1 MGEPRFIT
9 LEEATGVLP
18 LAEITLRRAIRS
30 GELPAY
36 RFGRRLAIRTSDLDD
51 WIESRKVVPTAAP
64 IFENAGPS
72 RPRGRS
78 GGLLDRALKE
88 KRSQ

>member
-1 MGEPRFIT
+1 MGESRFIT

-51 WIESRKVVPTAAP
+51 WIESRKVVPMAAP
-64 IFENAGPS
+64 ILENARPS

-88 KRSQ
+88 RRSQ

>member
-1 MGEPRFIT
+1 MGESRFVT

-18 LAEITLRRAIRS
+18 LAEITLRRAIKA

-51 WIESRKVVPTAAP
+51 WIESRKVVPMAAP
-64 IFENAGPS
+64 IVEKARQARPRS
-72 RPRGRS
+72 RP

-88 KRSQ
+88 RRSQ